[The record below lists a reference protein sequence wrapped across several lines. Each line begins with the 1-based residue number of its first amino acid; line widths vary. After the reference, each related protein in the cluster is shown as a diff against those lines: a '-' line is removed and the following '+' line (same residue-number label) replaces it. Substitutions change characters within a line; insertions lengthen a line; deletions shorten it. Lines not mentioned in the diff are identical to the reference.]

1 MEFLQT
7 VFQGLLYIL
16 GIVGAITLICAII
29 TAPINERKKRQHQ
42 REELKKATFALGKT
56 LEELRKALEEAVN
69 EAVEEVIEEELPKKQ
84 TKKKTTK
91 KNTKTKEN

>member
-7 VFQGLLYIL
+7 IFQGLLYIL
-16 GIVGAITLICAII
+16 GIVGAITLIFAII
-29 TAPINERKKRQHQ
+29 TAPINERKKRKHQ

-56 LEELRKALEEAVN
+56 LEELSKTLEEAFV
-69 EAVEEVIEEELPKKQ
+69 EAVEETIEEEVPKKQ

-91 KNTKTKEN
+91 KTTKTKEK